1 MEQLSLNIS
10 YESEVKIIAS
20 SAFNFRI
27 ELVKKIGVDDYDKIF
42 EISHDMANVFGN
54 KFLLTEN
61 NILKYFNENTLPFL
75 ARNKGEIIGY
85 IIGVPIEHFQQ
96 ESWARYDINLGRENT
111 LYTYA
116 FIMCKKYRKMGG
128 YSKTLKRIYLN
139 WAKKRHYKYVSGHVI
154 QGHSKKFPANKTE
167 IIKLF
172 PNWYNSH
179 LSFEYYRRLL

>member
-61 NILKYFNENTLPFL
+61 NILKYFNENTLPFYKAGGVVDENNL
-75 ARNKGEIIGY
+75 LGFSPFNIVTYSIG
-85 IIGVPIEHFQQ
+85 
-96 ESWARYDINLGRENT
+96 N
-111 LYTYA
+111 
-116 FIMCKKYRKMGG
+116 MG
-128 YSKTLKRIYLN
+128 
-139 WAKKRHYKYVSGHVI
+139 
-154 QGHSKKFPANKTE
+154 TE
-167 IIKLF
+167 IPEEERGLNDIRPLTNVYSSQEMDLF
-172 PNWYNSH
+172 DA
-179 LSFEYYRRLL
+179 LKVLA